1 MGVNKMLHLFCPD
14 FCCTRITDISV
25 EWLKAHAVKTI
36 ILDVDNTLLPWDSN
50 VPKAE
55 NVEWI
60 ERLKSAGFRLILLS
74 NNGGKRLEEIC
85 LTVDL
90 PAVSWAAKPLSLGFR
105 RALHRLKLK
114 ERREVLVIGDQI
126 ITDVL
131 GAKQFGLKVLLV
143 ESLSQKEFIVTRLTR
158 KIERAVIK
166 KLTHKGLM
174 PEGGEK

>member
-1 MGVNKMLHLFCPD
+1 MLHLFCPD
-14 FCCTRITDISV
+14 FCCASITDISV
-25 EWLKAHAVKTI
+25 KWLKSHAVKTI

-50 VPKAE
+50 VPTAE

-60 ERLKSAGFRLILLS
+60 KSLKNAGFRLILLS
-74 NNGGKRLEEIC
+74 NNGGKRLEAIC
-85 LTVDL
+85 QTVDL
-90 PAVSWAAKPLSLGFR
+90 PAISWAAKPLSLGFR
-105 RALHRLKLK
+105 RALHRLQLK
-114 ERREVLVIGDQI
+114 KREEVLVIGDQI
-126 ITDVL
+126 ITNVL

>member
-1 MGVNKMLHLFCPD
+1 MLHLFCPD
-14 FCCTRITDISV
+14 FCCASITDISV
-25 EWLKAHAVKTI
+25 KWLKSHAVKTI

-50 VPKAE
+50 VPTAE

-60 ERLKSAGFRLILLS
+60 KSLKNAGFRLILLS
-74 NNGGKRLEEIC
+74 NNGGKRLEAIC
-85 LTVDL
+85 QTVDL
-90 PAVSWAAKPLSLGFR
+90 PAISWAAKPLSLGFR
-105 RALHRLKLK
+105 LALHRLQLK
-114 ERREVLVIGDQI
+114 KREEVLVIGDQI

>member
-1 MGVNKMLHLFCPD
+1 MLHLFCPD
-14 FCCTRITDISV
+14 FCCASITDISV
-25 EWLKAHAVKTI
+25 KWLKSHAVKTI

-50 VPKAE
+50 VPTAE

-60 ERLKSAGFRLILLS
+60 KSLKNAGFRLILLS
-74 NNGGKRLEEIC
+74 NNGRKPIEAIC
-85 LTVDL
+85 QTVDL
-90 PAVSWAAKPLSLGFR
+90 PAISWAAKPLSLGFR
-105 RALHRLKLK
+105 RALHRLQLK
-114 ERREVLVIGDQI
+114 KREEVLVIGDQI

>member
-1 MGVNKMLHLFCPD
+1 MLHLFCPD
-14 FCCTRITDISV
+14 FCCASITDISV
-25 EWLKAHAVKTI
+25 KWLKSHAVKTI

-60 ERLKSAGFRLILLS
+60 KSLKNAGFRLILLS
-74 NNGGKRLEEIC
+74 NNGGKRLETIC
-85 LTVDL
+85 QTVDL
-90 PAVSWAAKPLSLGFR
+90 PAISWAAKPLSLGFR
-105 RALHRLKLK
+105 RALHRLQLK
-114 ERREVLVIGDQI
+114 KREEVLVIGDQI

-131 GAKQFGLKVLLV
+131 GAKQIGLKVLLV

-174 PEGGEK
+174 PEGGGK